1 MKKTLFFAL
10 ALAAIC
16 IIPSCKKDPAQNKVV
31 FGNSKGLS
39 VTSYE
44 NSPLVEQYGH
54 DSWGYFIDLNN
65 DGQNDVQ
72 FHSQTIGSPG
82 VGRYIVTELICHE
95 NIALLGDII
104 NQQRF
109 LHIDTVGCSTD
120 DSIHWDIYINHTIT
134 CNQIAETDS
143 VLSTNE
149 KFYLYANHAGDSFE
163 TGNTFMSTNVTL
175 KNRPYYYPAG
185 DETFGNIIYHHMYD
199 TKDDCDAFPMEEEK
213 YIGFKITENDKSR
226 LGWMKVILHHDHV
239 ELLETAIQK

>member
-1 MKKTLFFAL
+1 MKKTLFFVL

-16 IIPSCKKDPAQNKVV
+16 IIPSCKKDPAQTKVV
-31 FGNSKGLS
+31 FGNSKGMS
-39 VTSYE
+39 VTTYE

-72 FHSQTIGSPG
+72 FHSQIIGSPG
-82 VGRYIVTELICHE
+82 MGRYTVTELICHE

-109 LHIDTVGCSTD
+109 LHIDTVGYSPD
-120 DSIHWDIYINHTIT
+120 DSIIYIYINHTIT

-143 VLSTNE
+143 IVSTNE
-149 KFYLYANHAGDSFE
+149 KFSLYANNAGQSFDS
-163 TGNTFMSTNVTL
+163 GNSFMSTNVTL
-175 KNRPYYYPAG
+175 KNRPYYYPIG
-185 DETFGNIIYHHMYD
+185 GETTIENIVYQHMHDE
-199 TKDDCDAFPMEEEK
+199 KDDCDTFPMDEEK
-213 YIGFKITENDKSR
+213 YIGFKITKNDRSR
-226 LGWMKVILHHDHV
+226 LGWMKVILHHDYV

>member
-1 MKKTLFFAL
+1 MKKTLPFIL

-16 IIPSCKKDPAQNKVV
+16 IMQSCKKDSVQDKFV
-31 FGNSKGLS
+31 FGNIKGMA

-54 DSWGYFIDLNN
+54 NSWGYFLDLNN
-65 DGQNDVQ
+65 DGQDDVQ
-72 FHSQTIGSPG
+72 FHSQVIGSPG
-82 VGRYIVTELICHE
+82 VGQDIVTELICHE

-104 NQQRF
+104 DQQKF

-120 DSIHWDIYINHTIT
+120 DSIHWDIYINFTIT

-143 VLSTNE
+143 IVSTNE
-149 KFYLYANHAGDSFE
+149 KFSLYANHAGDSFE
-163 TGNTFMSTNVTL
+163 TVNTFISTNVTL

-185 DETFGNIIYHHMYD
+185 DETFGTIVYHHMHD
-199 TKDDCDAFPMEEEK
+199 AKDDCDAFPMDEETF
-213 YIGFKITENDKSR
+213 IGFKITKNGRSR